1 MKHLIL
7 TLALLLAAIIAAVAQ
22 TANNNVAT
30 KITDVTVYRNGA
42 LVTRSGAISLKKG
55 DNTLYLNNLST
66 ELDPNTLRIG
76 IENNSVKILS
86 VKHEIEVI
94 DNEKANRQTEDDNRR
109 ILILQDS
116 ITLFTSQLEI
126 LKGEEELIKANQK
139 IGGQQNGVTTAE
151 LKSMT
156 EFYKKELGDIAAKK
170 IAVNNIIK
178 NCRDQITKLMQAKQN
193 RQKDLQKKDS
203 RVKLVLQSDVALSNV
218 PVSMSYIIFNASWEP
233 YYEIRVNAVNRPLDL
248 VYGAH
253 IKQQSTEDWNSVR
266 LTVST
271 GDPSIGNDAP
281 EFEAMYLPPVR
292 RQNSGKKWAPP
303 SSNLVYGVVTDEQFE
318 PLPGVNVLEKG
329 TNNGTITDIDGKFKL
344 EMRDTRS
351 NLAFQYIGFKDIV
364 TKPSENMQIVL
375 EEDEQELNEMV
386 VVGYGAA
393 KNSAFMRNAKDDAD
407 FAAPQKI
414 TYDEP
419 VKNIPLQLSKS
430 QTATEFKI
438 ETPYTVPSDGKVYDV
453 SMLTYHIDADYR
465 YVTMPRNF
473 QDVFLLAD
481 LKNFSQYPLLKGNAY
496 VYLDNVY
503 QGECEIAPDFAADT
517 LSISVGRDKDI
528 AVSRTAVKEFTSK
541 KFIGSSV
548 KVQKGF
554 EITVKNNKSATVALE
569 VTDQYPL
576 PKYSDIKVEL
586 TNNGGATVDTEKG
599 KLTWRL
605 SLAPQEKRVLR
616 FSYEVK
622 YPKSYSFTVE

>member
-1 MKHLIL
+1 MKTHF
-7 TLALLLAAIIAAVAQ
+7 LLLFLLLFATIVNAQ
-22 TANNNVAT
+22 SDQNIAT
-30 KITDVTVYRNGA
+30 KIDDVTVYRNGA

-76 IENNSVKILS
+76 IENKNVKILS
-86 VKHEIEVI
+86 VKHEIEIV
-94 DNEKANRQTEDDNRR
+94 DNENLNTQTAADNKR
-109 ILILQDS
+109 IDVLQDS
-116 ITLFTSQLEI
+116 ITFYTSQMNI
-126 LKGEEELIKANQK
+126 LKDEEALIRANQN
-139 IGGQQNGVTTAE
+139 IGGQQNGVSTAE
-151 LKSMT
+151 LKAMT
-156 EFYKKELGDIAAKK
+156 DFYKKEFGEIATKR
-170 IAVNNIIK
+170 IAINHRIK
-178 NCRDQITKLMQAKQN
+178 QCRDEITKLMQAKQN
-193 RQKDLQKKDS
+193 RQKDLQRKDS
-203 RVKLVLQSDVALSNV
+203 RVKLVLQSDAALSNV
-218 PVSMSYIIFNASWEP
+218 PVTMSYIVFNASWEP
-233 YYEIRVNAVNRPLDL
+233 FYEIRVDAVNRPLDL

-281 EFEAMYLPPVR
+281 EFEPMYLPPVR
-292 RQNSGKKWAPP
+292 RQNTGKRWAPP
-303 SSNLVYGVVTDEQFE
+303 TSNLVYGVVTDENFE
-318 PLPGVNVLEKG
+318 PLPGVNIIESG
-329 TNNGTITDIDGKFKL
+329 TVNGTISDMDGKFKI
-344 EMRDTRS
+344 EMKNIQNT
-351 NLAFQYIGFKDIV
+351 LAFQYIGYKDI
-364 TKPSENMQIVL
+364 TAKPSDNMHIVL
-375 EEDEQELNEMV
+375 EEDLETLNEVV
-386 VVGYGAA
+386 VVGYGTAR
-393 KNSAFMRNAKDDAD
+393 NSAFMRDAED
-407 FAAPQKI
+407 VAYAAPHKI
-414 TYDEP
+414 TYEEP
-419 VKNIPLQLSKS
+419 EKNIPMQLSKT

-465 YVTMPRNF
+465 YVTLPRNS

-517 LSISVGRDKDI
+517 LSVSVGRDKDI
-528 AVSRTAVKEFTSK
+528 AVSRTSVKEFTSK

-554 EITVKNNKSATVALE
+554 EITVKNNNSSTVSLE

-586 TNNGGATVDTEKG
+586 TNNGGAAVDSEKG
-599 KLTWRL
+599 RLTWQL

>member
-7 TLALLLAAIIAAVAQ
+7 TLALLLAVIAADAQ
-22 TANNNVAT
+22 TDRNIAT
-30 KITDVTVYRNGA
+30 KIGDVTVYRNGA
-42 LVTRSGAISLKKG
+42 LVTRSGKISLPKG
-55 DNTLYLNNLST
+55 ESTFYLNNLST
-66 ELDPNTLRIG
+66 ELDPNTVRIG
-76 IENNSVKILS
+76 IDNKNVKILS
-86 VKHEIEVI
+86 VKHEIEIV
-94 DNEKANRQTEDDNRR
+94 DNEKAQKQSAADDKR
-109 ILILQDS
+109 IEVLRDS
-116 ITLFTSQLEI
+116 ITLYTSQMNI
-126 LKGEEELIKANQK
+126 LKDEEALIRANQN
-139 IGGQQNGVTTAE
+139 IGGQQNGVSTAE
-151 LKSMT
+151 LKAMT
-156 EFYKKELGDIAAKK
+156 DFYKKELGEIATKR
-170 IAVNNIIK
+170 IAINHRIRE
-178 NCRDQITKLMQAKQN
+178 CRDQITKLLQAKQN

-203 RVKLVLQSDVALSNV
+203 RVKLVLQSDAPLSNV
-218 PVSMSYIIFNASWEP
+218 PVTMSYIIFNASWEP
-233 YYEIRVNAVNRPLDL
+233 YYEIRVDAVNRPLDL

-271 GDPSIGNDAP
+271 GDPSLGNDAP
-281 EFEAMYLPPVR
+281 EFEPMYLPPSY
-292 RQNSGKKWAPP
+292 RQNKGKKWAPP

-344 EMRDTRS
+344 EMKNTS
-351 NLAFQYIGFKDIV
+351 NYLAFQYIGYQDI
-364 TKPSENMQIVL
+364 TAKPSDNMHIVL
-375 EEDEQELNEMV
+375 EEDELELEEVV

-393 KNSAFMRNAKDDAD
+393 KNSAFKAD
-407 FAAPQKI
+407 MVSPVAVVD
-414 TYDEP
+414 YEEP
-419 VKNIPLQLSKS
+419 VKNIPLQLSKT

-438 ETPYTVPSDGKVYDV
+438 DVPYTVPSDGKVYDV

-465 YVTMPRNF
+465 YVTLPRNAS
-473 QDVFLLAD
+473 DVFLLAD

-517 LSISVGRDKDI
+517 LSVSVGRDKDI
-528 AVSRTAVKEFTSK
+528 AVSRTSVKEFTSK

-554 EITVKNNKSATVALE
+554 EITIKNNKSAAVALE

-586 TNNGGATVDTEKG
+586 TNNGGATVDAEKG
-599 KLTWRL
+599 RLTWQL
-605 SLAPQEKRVLR
+605 TLAPQEKRVLR

>member
-7 TLALLLAAIIAAVAQ
+7 TFALLLAAIAADAQ
-22 TANNNVAT
+22 TNNVAT
-30 KITDVTVYRNGA
+30 KIDDVTVYRNGA
-42 LVTRSGAISLKKG
+42 LVTRSGSISLKKG

-76 IENNSVKILS
+76 IENKNVKILS
-86 VKHEIEVI
+86 VKHEIEIV
-94 DNEKANRQTEDDNRR
+94 DNDKAQKQSTADDKR
-109 ILILQDS
+109 IEVLQDS
-116 ITLFTSQLEI
+116 ITLYTSQISI
-126 LKGEEELIKANQK
+126 LNDEEALIRANQN
-139 IGGQQNGVTTAE
+139 IGGQQNGVSTAE
-151 LKSMT
+151 LKAMT
-156 EFYKKELGDIAAKK
+156 DFYKKEFGEIATKR
-170 IAVNNIIK
+170 IAINHRIK
-178 NCRDQITKLMQAKQN
+178 QCRDEVVKLYQAKQN

-218 PVSMSYIIFNASWEP
+218 PVTMSYIIFNASWEP
-233 YYEIRVNAVNRPLDL
+233 YYEIRVDAVNRPLDL

-253 IKQQSTEDWNSVR
+253 IKQQSTEDWNSVK

-281 EFEAMYLPPVR
+281 EFEPMYLPPVR
-292 RQNSGKKWAPP
+292 RQNTGKKWAPP

-318 PLPGVNVLEKG
+318 ALPGVNVLEKG

-344 EMRDTRS
+344 EMKNT
-351 NLAFQYIGFKDIV
+351 NNVLAFQYIGFKDI
-364 TKPSENMQIVL
+364 TAKASDNMHIVL
-375 EEDEQELNEMV
+375 EEDEQELEEVV

-393 KNSAFMRNAKDDAD
+393 KNSAFMRNAKAD
-407 FAAPQKI
+407 MAPQVAKV
-414 TYDEP
+414 YADEP
-419 VKNIPLQLSKS
+419 EKNIPMQLSKT

-465 YVTMPRNF
+465 YVTLPRNAA
-473 QDVFLLAD
+473 DVFLLAD

-517 LSISVGRDKDI
+517 LSVSVGRDKDI
-528 AVSRTAVKEFTSK
+528 AVSRTSVKEFTSK

-554 EITVKNNKSATVALE
+554 EITIKNNKSATVALE

-586 TNNGGATVDTEKG
+586 TNNGGATVDAEKG
-599 KLTWRL
+599 RLTWQL
-605 SLAPQEKRVLR
+605 TLAPQEKRVLR

>member
-7 TLALLLAAIIAAVAQ
+7 TFALLLAAIAADAQ
-22 TANNNVAT
+22 TNNVAT
-30 KITDVTVYRNGA
+30 KIDDVTVYRNGA
-42 LVTRSGAISLKKG
+42 LVTRSGSISLKKG

-76 IENNSVKILS
+76 IENKNVKILS
-86 VKHEIEVI
+86 VKHEIEIV
-94 DNEKANRQTEDDNRR
+94 DNDKAQKQSTADDKR
-109 ILILQDS
+109 IEVLQDS
-116 ITLFTSQLEI
+116 ITLYTSQISI
-126 LKGEEELIKANQK
+126 LNDEEALIRANQN
-139 IGGQQNGVTTAE
+139 IGGQQNGVSTAE
-151 LKSMT
+151 LKAMT
-156 EFYKKELGDIAAKK
+156 DFYKKEFGEIATKR
-170 IAVNNIIK
+170 IAINHRIK
-178 NCRDQITKLMQAKQN
+178 QCRDEVVKLYQAKQN

-218 PVSMSYIIFNASWEP
+218 PVTMSYIIFNASWEP
-233 YYEIRVNAVNRPLDL
+233 YYEIRVDAVNRPLDL

-253 IKQQSTEDWNSVR
+253 IKQQSTEDWNSVK

-281 EFEAMYLPPVR
+281 EFEPMYLPPVR
-292 RQNSGKKWAPP
+292 RQNTGKKWAPP

-318 PLPGVNVLEKG
+318 ALPGVNVLEKG

-344 EMRDTRS
+344 EMKNT
-351 NLAFQYIGFKDIV
+351 NNVLAFQYIGFKDI
-364 TKPSENMQIVL
+364 TAKASDNMHIVL
-375 EEDEQELNEMV
+375 EEDEQELEEVV

-393 KNSAFMRNAKDDAD
+393 KNSAFMRNAKAD
-407 FAAPQKI
+407 MAPQVAKV
-414 TYDEP
+414 YADEP
-419 VKNIPLQLSKS
+419 EKNIPMQLSKT

-465 YVTMPRNF
+465 YVTLPRNAA
-473 QDVFLLAD
+473 DVFLLAD

-496 VYLDNVY
+496 VFLDNVY

-517 LSISVGRDKDI
+517 LSVSVGRDKDI
-528 AVSRTAVKEFTSK
+528 AVSRTSVKEFTSK

-554 EITVKNNKSATVALE
+554 EITIKNNKPVTVALE

-586 TNNGGATVDTEKG
+586 TNNGGATVDAEKG
-599 KLTWRL
+599 RLTWQL
-605 SLAPQEKRVLR
+605 TLAPQEKRMLR

>member
-7 TLALLLAAIIAAVAQ
+7 TFALLLAAIAADAQ
-22 TANNNVAT
+22 TNNVAT
-30 KITDVTVYRNGA
+30 KIDDVTVYRNGA
-42 LVTRSGAISLKKG
+42 LVTRSGSISLKKG

-76 IENNSVKILS
+76 IENKNVKILS
-86 VKHEIEVI
+86 VKHEIEIV
-94 DNEKANRQTEDDNRR
+94 DNDKAQKQSTADDKR
-109 ILILQDS
+109 IEVLQDS
-116 ITLFTSQLEI
+116 ITLYTSQISI
-126 LKGEEELIKANQK
+126 LNDEEALIRANQN
-139 IGGQQNGVTTAE
+139 IGGQQNGVSTAE
-151 LKSMT
+151 LKAMT
-156 EFYKKELGDIAAKK
+156 DFYKKEFGEIATKR
-170 IAVNNIIK
+170 IAINHRIK
-178 NCRDQITKLMQAKQN
+178 QCRDEVVKLYQAKQN

-203 RVKLVLQSDVALSNV
+203 RVKLVLQSDAPLSNV
-218 PVSMSYIIFNASWEP
+218 PVIMSYIIFNASWEP
-233 YYEIRVNAVNRPLDL
+233 YYEIRVDAVNRPLDL

-253 IKQQSTEDWNSVR
+253 IKQQSTEDWNSVK

-281 EFEAMYLPPVR
+281 EFEPMYLPPVR
-292 RQNSGKKWAPP
+292 RQNTGKKWAPP

-318 PLPGVNVLEKG
+318 ALPGVNVLEKG

-344 EMRDTRS
+344 EMKNT
-351 NLAFQYIGFKDIV
+351 NNVLAFQYIGFKDI
-364 TKPSENMQIVL
+364 TAKASDNMHIVL
-375 EEDEQELNEMV
+375 EEDEQELEEVV

-393 KNSAFMRNAKDDAD
+393 KNSAFMRNAKAD
-407 FAAPQKI
+407 MAPQVAKV
-414 TYDEP
+414 YADEP
-419 VKNIPLQLSKS
+419 EKNIPMQLSKT

-465 YVTMPRNF
+465 YVTLPRNAA
-473 QDVFLLAD
+473 DVFLLAD

-517 LSISVGRDKDI
+517 LSVSVGRDKDI
-528 AVSRTAVKEFTSK
+528 AVSRTSVKEFTSK

-554 EITVKNNKSATVALE
+554 EITIKNNKPVTVALE

-586 TNNGGATVDTEKG
+586 TNNGGATVDAEKG
-599 KLTWRL
+599 RLTWQL
-605 SLAPQEKRVLR
+605 TLAPQEKRMLR

>member
-7 TLALLLAAIIAAVAQ
+7 TLVLLLAVFAAVAQ
-22 TANNNVAT
+22 TVNNVAT
-30 KITDVTVYRNGA
+30 KIDEVTVYRNGA
-42 LVTRSGAISLKKG
+42 LVTRSGKISLPKG
-55 DNTLYLNNLST
+55 ESTFYLNSLST

-76 IENNSVKILS
+76 IANNSVKILS

-94 DNEKANRQTEDDNRR
+94 DNDKAQKQSTADDKR
-109 ILILQDS
+109 IEVLQDS
-116 ITLFTSQLEI
+116 ITLFVSQLEI
-126 LKGEEELIKANQK
+126 LKGEEDLIKANQK
-139 IGGQQNGVTTAE
+139 IGGEQNGVSTAE
-151 LKSMT
+151 LKAMT
-156 EFYKKELGDIAAKK
+156 EFYKNELGEIAAKK
-170 IAVNNIIK
+170 ILVNHTIR

-203 RVKLVLQSDVALSNV
+203 RVKLVLQSDAPLSNV
-218 PVSMSYIIFNASWEP
+218 PVIMSYIIFNASWEP
-233 YYEIRVNAVNRPLDL
+233 YYEIRVDAVNRPLDL

-253 IKQQSTEDWNSVR
+253 IKQESTEDWNSVR

-292 RQNSGKKWAPP
+292 RQNNGKKWAPP

-318 PLPGVNVLEKG
+318 PLPGVNVLELG
-329 TNNGTITDIDGKFKL
+329 TDNGTITDIDGKFKL
-344 EMRDTRS
+344 EMH
-351 NLAFQYIGFKDIV
+351 NIKNNIAFQYIGFKDII
-364 TKPSENMQIVL
+364 TKSSDNMHIVL
-375 EEDEQELNEMV
+375 EEDEQSLNEVV
-386 VVGYGAA
+386 VVGYGSAR
-393 KNSAFMRNAKDDAD
+393 NSAFVRDVESYS
-407 FAAPQKI
+407 AAPEAI
-414 TYDEP
+414 TYEEP

-438 ETPYTVPSDGKVYDV
+438 ELPYSVPSDGKVYDV

-517 LSISVGRDKDI
+517 LSVSVGRDKDI
-528 AVSRTAVKEFTSK
+528 AVSRTSVKEFTSK

-554 EITVKNNKSATVALE
+554 EITIKNNKSATVALE

-576 PKYSDIKVEL
+576 PKYSDIKVLL
-586 TNNGGATVDTEKG
+586 TNNGGATVDSEKG
-599 KLTWRL
+599 RLTWRL
-605 SLAPQEKRVLR
+605 TLAPQEKRVLR

>member
-1 MKHLIL
+1 MKHKFVIALIFSVL
-7 TLALLLAAIIAAVAQ
+7 CVAGNLHAQ
-22 TANNNVAT
+22 NVET
-30 KITDVTVYRNGA
+30 KITNVTVYRNGA
-42 LVTRSGAISLKKG
+42 LVSREGKLSVPKG
-55 DNTLYLNNLST
+55 NSTLYLNNLST
-66 ELDPNTLRIG
+66 ELDPNTVRIG
-76 IENNSVKILS
+76 IDNKNVKILS
-86 VKHEIEVI
+86 VKHEIEIV
-94 DNEKANRQTEDDNRR
+94 DNEKAQKQSAADDKR
-109 ILILQDS
+109 IEVLRDS
-116 ITLFTSQLEI
+116 ITLYTSQMNI
-126 LKGEEELIKANQK
+126 LKDEESLIHANQN
-139 IGGQQNGVTTAE
+139 IGGQQNGVSTAE
-151 LKSMT
+151 LKAMT
-156 EFYKKELGDIAAKK
+156 DFYKKELGEIATKR
-170 IAVNNIIK
+170 IAICHRIK
-178 NCRDQITKLMQAKQN
+178 QCRDEITKLLQAKQN

-233 YYEIRVNAVNRPLDL
+233 YYEIRVDAINKPLDL

-271 GDPSIGNDAP
+271 GDPSLGNDAP
-281 EFEAMYLPPVR
+281 EFEPMYLPPVR
-292 RQNSGKKWAPP
+292 RQNTGKKWAPP

-318 PLPGVNVLEKG
+318 ALPGVNVLEKG
-329 TNNGTITDIDGKFKL
+329 TYNGTITDIDGKFKL
-344 EMRDTRS
+344 EMKNTS
-351 NLAFQYIGFKDIV
+351 NLLVFQYIGYKDIV
-364 TKPSENMQIVL
+364 VKPSENMQIVL
-375 EEDEQELNEMV
+375 EEDEQALEEVV

-393 KNSAFMRNAKDDAD
+393 KNAAFMRNAKGDAN
-407 FAAPQKI
+407 FSAPQKI

-419 VKNIPLQLSKS
+419 EKNIPMQLSKT

-465 YVTMPRNF
+465 YVTMPRNAS
-473 QDVFLLAD
+473 DVFLLAD

-517 LSISVGRDKDI
+517 LSVSVGRDKDI
-528 AVSRTAVKEFTSK
+528 AVSRTSVKEFTSK

-554 EITVKNNKSATVALE
+554 EITLKNNKPYPVSLE
-569 VTDQYPL
+569 VIDQYPL
-576 PKYSDIKVEL
+576 PKYSDIKVDL
-586 TNNGGATVDTEKG
+586 LNNGGAVVDAEKG
-599 KLTWRL
+599 KLSWAITL
-605 SLAPQEKRVLR
+605 GAQEKKVMR